1 MHDAY
6 SNAKFEELNIM
17 IDSICFFASNKDLYN
32 IFGVIERE
40 FDIKYC
46 ACYAY
51 AENGKKAD
59 IEFNKIEE
67 IADSYREVYYIVQK
81 TQIMQTYCYMLGD
94 EKKER
99 YVARCDNLNC
109 LTFRTAAKN
118 PNGYKG
124 DYEVHIP
131 REYETE
137 FTGAL
142 FKRIVRE
149 VKRNCV
155 KIKYVSPLYVGE
167 EMYKN
172 IGGYILLSQRS
183 LFPLI
188 VTETNE
194 AKRWWKNPNVRKFMD
209 KPIIEQLPF
218 LQDVFS
224 QKRLK
229 NFVSNIQRKDWTE
242 DHEIYEGI
250 MYKLWINKD
259 LSLLKDVAALFDDG
273 VKVKE
278 PFYMRKTAMEELR
291 DIEIDWAFS
300 QKADGIKILLENL
313 KNVPSAGFYCGN
325 MEVIK
330 TLFRKKYYET
340 FKESILNVTDET
352 KEIIRNTIENI
363 SDKRLLKQVNEV
375 IGLLK

>member
-1 MHDAY
+1 
-6 SNAKFEELNIM
+6 M
-17 IDSICFFASNKDLYN
+17 IDTIYFFASNNDLYN
-32 IFGVIERE
+32 IFGLIERE

-81 TQIMQTYCYMLGD
+81 TQIMQTYCYMLED

-99 YVARCDNLNC
+99 YVTRCDDLNC

-155 KIKYVSPLYVGE
+155 KIKYISPLYVGE

-188 VTETNE
+188 VTEKNE

-229 NFVSNIQRKDWTE
+229 NFGLSNIQRKDWTE

-325 MEVIK
+325 REVIK

-340 FKESILNVTDET
+340 FKESLLNVTDET
-352 KEIIRNTIENI
+352 KEIIRNTVENI

>member
-1 MHDAY
+1 MHGAY

-81 TQIMQTYCYMLGD
+81 TQIMQTYCYMLED

-109 LTFRTAAKN
+109 LMFRTAAKN

-155 KIKYVSPLYVGE
+155 KIKYISPLYVGE

>member
-1 MHDAY
+1 
-6 SNAKFEELNIM
+6 M
-17 IDSICFFASNKDLYN
+17 IDVIYFFASNKDLCN
-32 IFGVIERE
+32 IFGVIEKE

-51 AENGKKAD
+51 AENDKKAD
-59 IEFNKIEE
+59 IEFNEIEE
-67 IADSYREVYYIVQK
+67 IADSYGEIYYIVQK
-81 TQIMQTYCYMLGD
+81 TQIMQTDCYVLED
-94 EKKER
+94 QTRKR
-99 YVARCDNLNC
+99 YVTKCDNHNC
-109 LTFRTAAKN
+109 LTFRTPANN
-118 PNGYKG
+118 PNGYEG

-131 REYETE
+131 KEYKTE
-137 FTGAL
+137 FTEAL

-149 VKRNCV
+149 IKGNCM
-155 KIKYVSPLYVGE
+155 KIEYITPLYVGK

-172 IGGYILLSQRS
+172 IGDYIFLSQRS

-229 NFVSNIQRKDWTE
+229 NFELSNIQRKDWTE

-250 MYKLWINKD
+250 MYKLLINKD

-278 PFYMRKTAMEELR
+278 PFYMMKTAMEELR

-313 KNVPSAGFYCGN
+313 KNVPSAGFHCGN
-325 MEVIK
+325 KEVIK
-330 TLFRKKYYET
+330 TLFKKKYYET
-340 FKESILNVTDET
+340 FKESLLNVADDTR
-352 KEIIRNTIENI
+352 EIIRNTVEDI

>member
-1 MHDAY
+1 
-6 SNAKFEELNIM
+6 
-17 IDSICFFASNKDLYN
+17 
-32 IFGVIERE
+32 
-40 FDIKYC
+40 
-46 ACYAY
+46 
-51 AENGKKAD
+51 
-59 IEFNKIEE
+59 
-67 IADSYREVYYIVQK
+67 
-81 TQIMQTYCYMLGD
+81 
-94 EKKER
+94 
-99 YVARCDNLNC
+99 
-109 LTFRTAAKN
+109 
-118 PNGYKG
+118 
-124 DYEVHIP
+124 
-131 REYETE
+131 
-137 FTGAL
+137 
-142 FKRIVRE
+142 
-149 VKRNCV
+149 
-155 KIKYVSPLYVGE
+155 
-167 EMYKN
+167 MYKN
-172 IGGYILLSQRS
+172 IEGYILLSQRS

-229 NFVSNIQRKDWTE
+229 IFGLSNIQRKDWTE
-242 DHEIYEGI
+242 DYEIYEGI

-300 QKADGIKILLENL
+300 QKADGIKLLLENL

-352 KEIIRNTIENI
+352 KEIIRNTVENI